1 MLPEKRS
8 PFLIGII
15 GVDEPVVTQKSKL
28 NIMLFF
34 LISLRS
40 QINELIGLPRT
51 ILVFP
56 G

>member
-1 MLPEKRS
+1 MLPKKRS

-15 GVDEPVVTQKSKL
+15 GVEEPVVTQKSKL
-28 NIMLFF
+28 KIILFF
-34 LISLRS
+34 LISFSS